1 MGTSVKLPET
11 SWIGVLTASLAVVLA
26 WQVWSRIRQRV
37 LYDLHKIP
45 GPRPLPLIGN
55 LHQIVGTD
63 TLQKTVLR
71 WTKQYGGIF
80 REHIGTH
87 PAVLVI
93 SDPEEVARLSSRE
106 ENVPKWHTGYR
117 NLRQRAPH
125 FNILATPDQDDWKH
139 VRKTTNLAF
148 SPNTIREGF
157 PVVYHKTLN
166 AAEALD
172 VLCKH
177 GLVDV
182 NDLAWRF
189 TAETI
194 MAIAFEEE
202 MHALKLVPDPSGTPN
217 FVDEP
222 YLQHLKVQLKWMTR
236 QFINPVY
243 HLLLSLLPWLP
254 TARSERT
261 SCQAV
266 DQADD
271 AIAAKIRAKGRQPE
285 SNTTLWA
292 CLSRLVNHKDS
303 SPMHPQKFAANTGQF
318 FWAGHD
324 TTSNTITWCLFE
336 LAADPAT
343 QAEVR
348 EELVCAGLAPSGEKP
363 EGRPL
368 QFSDLSKL
376 PVLEAVVKE
385 AMRLHPTAPMGT
397 AREAVKDMV
406 VGGYRV
412 PKGTVLSM
420 PPYALQL
427 SPHNF
432 TAPDKFWPGRWLKAS
447 DNPEESDSDYPD
459 ATPMGNRRNIAAS
472 WNAFSMGPRN
482 CSGQPL
488 ALMKIKTTLAVL
500 LSRFSFALP
509 EGVQR
514 EKFIAEEEVWWIT
527 LQVRHGLKLRVGPVS
542 ASCVDAPSTPPQDSV
557 N

>member
-1 MGTSVKLPET
+1 MQLAEA
-11 SWIGVLTASLAVVLA
+11 SWVGILTPFLAVVLA
-26 WQVWSRIRQRV
+26 WQFWSRIRQRV

-45 GPRPLPLIGN
+45 GPQPLPLIGN
-55 LHQIVGTD
+55 LHQIVGSD
-63 TLQKTVLR
+63 TYHNTILR
-71 WTKQYGGIF
+71 WTQQFGGIYKQ
-80 REHIGTH
+80 RVGTESAV
-87 PAVLVI
+87 AVLVVT
-93 SDPEEVARLSSRE
+93 DPQEVQRLSGRE
-106 ENVPKWHTGYR
+106 ENLPKWHAGYKI
-117 NLRQRAPH
+117 LRQRAPH
-125 FNILATPDQDDWKH
+125 FSMVATPDQDEWKH

-157 PVVYHKTLN
+157 PVVYQNTLK
-166 AAEALD
+166 AAEALGK
-172 VLCKH
+172 LCKQ

-202 MHALKLVPDPSGTPN
+202 MHALKLVPGYNGAPR

-222 YLQHLKVQLKWMTR
+222 YLQHLKVQLKQMTR

-254 TARSERT
+254 TARRERA

-266 DQADD
+266 DLVDD
-271 AIAAKIRAKGRQPE
+271 DIAGKIRAKGRQPE

-292 CLSRLVNHKDS
+292 CLSRLVNHKDG
-303 SPMHPQKFAANTGQF
+303 SPMHPQKLAVNTGQF

-348 EELVCAGLAPSGEKP
+348 QELASAGLAPSAQDS
-363 EGRPL
+363 EGRPV

-385 AMRLHPTAPMGT
+385 VMRLHPTAPMGS

-432 TAPDKFWPGRWLKAS
+432 TAPEKFWPKRWLKAS
-447 DNPEESDSDYPD
+447 DLSEVFDPDYPD
-459 ATPMGNRRNIAAS
+459 ATPTGNRRNIAAS

-488 ALMKIKTTLAVL
+488 ALMNIKTTLAVL
-500 LSRFSFALP
+500 LSRFCFALP
-509 EGVQR
+509 EGVHR
-514 EKFIAEEEVWWIT
+514 EKFIEEEEVWWIT
-527 LQVRHGLKLRVGPVS
+527 LQVRHGLKLRVSPIS
-542 ASCVDAPSTPPQDSV
+542 ANCVDAPSTPPQDSV
-557 N
+557 E